1 MYKMTLK
8 IAWLNLWRRARRS
21 MMVILMIV
29 FSLAGLLSLQGL
41 YEGMYQQM
49 IDNTVRS
56 DSGEVSLYAPGYRLS
71 KSLDERMD
79 STEKV
84 TSAIAQMPQVRA
96 YTLRLQQE
104 GLIATAR
111 KSQGV
116 MLIGIDADSER
127 RFGQLDSYITEGA
140 YGFGEEGSEVMLGSE
155 LARKMALD
163 IGSRVIF
170 SVQNAEGD
178 IGSVSLKVGG
188 IFKTNNMHLDQ
199 RSAFADLSSMREL
212 VGVKTGATQIAISL
226 HNRSDIAAVQQQLKT
241 ELEGLEVMNWEE
253 LYPLLVQMQEMVG
266 MFNSISYLIVFVVA
280 ALGIFGVMLVSVLE
294 RLREFGIMLAIGTP
308 YAVVRNQVIV
318 EAAMLGVLG
327 YLGGCI
333 VGGSIL
339 WVWHLHGLDLSALS
353 AGMESFGLNAVV
365 IAEVKASYFGE
376 AFLSVFF
383 ASALS
388 VVWPL
393 RVLKKLHPVDV
404 IREN

>member
-1 MYKMTLK
+1 MYKLVFK
-8 IAWLNLWRRARRS
+8 IAWLNLWRRLRRS

-49 IDNTVRS
+49 IDNTIRS
-56 DSGEVSLYAPGYRLS
+56 DSGEISIFAPGYRLS
-71 KSLDERMD
+71 KSLDDRMQ
-79 STEKV
+79 TTQEV
-84 TSAIAQMPQVRA
+84 ESALSQIPQVRA
-96 YTLRLQQE
+96 HTLRLQQE

-116 MLIGIDADSER
+116 NLIGIDADAER
-127 RFGQLDSYITEGA
+127 RFGQLDSFMIDGV
-140 YGFGEEGSEVMLGSE
+140 YGFGEEGNGVMLGSE
-155 LARKMALD
+155 LAKKMVL
-163 IGSRVIF
+163 GVNSRVIF
-170 SVQNAEGD
+170 SVQNADGD
-178 IGSVSLKVGG
+178 IGSVSLRVSG
-188 IFKTNNMHLDQ
+188 IFKTNNMQLDQ
-199 RSAFADLSSMREL
+199 RSAFVDLARVREL
-212 VGVKTGATQIAISL
+212 IGVETGATQIAISL
-226 HNRSDIAAVQQQLKT
+226 HQRVDIPEVQQLLKT
-241 ELEGLEVMNWEE
+241 KLPEAEVMSWEE
-253 LYPLLVQMQEMVG
+253 LYPLIVQMQEMVG

-318 EAAMLGVLG
+318 EAALLGLLG
-327 YLGGCI
+327 YVGGCI
-333 VGGSIL
+333 VGGAIL
-339 WVWHLHGLDLSALS
+339 WVWHLHGLDLTALS
-353 AGMESFGLNAVV
+353 AGMESFGLNAIV
-365 IAEVKASYFGE
+365 IAQIKPAYFGE

-388 VVWPL
+388 VIWPL